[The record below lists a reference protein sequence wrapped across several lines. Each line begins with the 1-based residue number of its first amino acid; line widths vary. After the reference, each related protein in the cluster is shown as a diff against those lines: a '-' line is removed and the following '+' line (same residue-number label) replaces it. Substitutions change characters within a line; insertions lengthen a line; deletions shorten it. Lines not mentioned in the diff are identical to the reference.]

1 MSWQEELKKN
11 VTTAEEL
18 AKYMPMTEEEIH
30 EMNDIIERWPMSVP
44 RYYLSLINFNDPND
58 PIAKLCLPNMR
69 EIELDDGLADQSGE
83 GKNTKVI
90 GLQHKYGPT
99 ALVLSTNICSM
110 YCRHCFRKRLV
121 GLPES
126 ETAKYYNEIYDY
138 IRRHTELTNVLVSGG
153 DAFLNSNSRIDD
165 ILSNF
170 AALDHLRFIRFGTR
184 TPVVFPDRIN
194 KDSELLD
201 ILEKYGALKR
211 IYVVTQYNHPKELT
225 AESLEAIENLRRRGI
240 IVSNQTVLLKGIN
253 DDPAIISELM
263 SSFTSN
269 GILPYYLFQCRPV
282 AGVKEQF
289 QVPLSRAYD
298 IVAEAKVSLDGH
310 SKRFRYIMSHETGKI
325 EILGKLAPDTM
336 LFKYHHAKDP
346 ANEGRIFTHTIDEE
360 STWLPDTF

>member
-1 MSWQEELKKN
+1 MSWQEELRKN

-18 AKYMPMTEEEIH
+18 AKYLPMTDDEIR
-30 EMNDIIERWPMSVP
+30 EMNAIIECWPMSVP
-44 RYYLSLINFNDPND
+44 RYYLSLIDFNNPDD

-83 GKNTKVI
+83 EKNTKLV

-126 ETAKYYNEIYDY
+126 ETAKYYTEVYDY
-138 IRRHTELTNVLVSGG
+138 IKRHTELTNVLVSGG
-153 DAFLNSNSRIDD
+153 DAFLNSNRRIEE
-165 ILSNF
+165 ILHNF
-170 AALDHLRFIRFGTR
+170 SALEHLHFIRFGTR
-184 TPVVFPDRIN
+184 TPVVFPARIN
-194 KDSELLD
+194 EDEELLS
-201 ILEKYGALKR
+201 ILEKYGKEKR
-211 IYVVTQYNHPKELT
+211 IYIVTQYNHPKELT
-225 AESLEAIENLRRRGI
+225 DESLAAIEKLRQCGI

-253 DDPAIISELM
+253 DDAKIISNLM
-263 SSFTSN
+263 GRLTAN

-282 AGVKEQF
+282 TGVKKQF
-289 QVPLSRAYD
+289 QVPLTRAYD
-298 IVAEAKVSLDGH
+298 IVSEAKTSLDGH

-325 EILGKLAPDTM
+325 EILGKLSENAM

-346 ANEGRIFTHTIDEE
+346 ADNSRIFTQTVDE
-360 STWLPDTF
+360 STTWLPDII